1 MFQKKLLGVSLVL
14 TSLLFVFTGT
24 AVLAQ
29 APDPLSVTASV
40 VDLPVPPDCGLQVQ
54 FDGTA
59 SGGTPPYMFEWNFN
73 ANQDMVIDSTEEDPV
88 HTYAAAGEYD
98 VTLAVTDAADMSVGV
113 GLTVE
118 VFEPVSANA
127 SADPLRSVLDANG
140 EAAINFTGD
149 VSPEGN
155 YTFAWDFGDGNTSD
169 LEDPGDHTYMLEEF
183 EELEDGEVFNVTF
196 TATNTDTGCV
206 GMDEVTVVVSSEEAE
221 SAVGNMVAAFFEL
234 TNDEINE
241 LRDMDWG
248 WGGIAH
254 AYWLAKLTGE
264 DVETIVDMREGGMG
278 WGPIVQ
284 AALEDLGL
292 KSLGGF
298 NLGAI
303 MSGHF
308 EALLEECGLSQEEL
322 VALVQE
328 FGAGLSTIRHACRLA
343 AQAGEG
349 TTAADVLALREELGN
364 WGKVRQALNLAAQ
377 AGGETSVEDIMA
389 MLEEGMNWGQ
399 IRKQLAQGEEEATE
413 ADSEDVEEEE
423 ASATSERGNRKKER
437 RGGDELT
444 SGSDDEESTT
454 TVERGRGK
462 SKKNLRGTRDRGPR
476 SNRGRGRR

>member
-14 TSLLFVFTGT
+14 TALLFVLTGT
-24 AVLAQ
+24 AALAQ
-29 APDPLSVTASV
+29 DPDPLVPTASA
-40 VDLPVPPDCGLQVQ
+40 DFALPPECGLEVQ
-54 FDGTA
+54 FDGGAT
-59 SGGTPPYMFEWNFN
+59 GGTAPYAFAWDFEG
-73 ANQDMVIDSTEEDPV
+73 DGIVDSTVEDPT
-88 HTYAAAGEYD
+88 HTYAAAGTFS
-98 VTLAVTDAADMSVGV
+98 VTLMVTDSFTPAVSVGV
-113 GLTVE
+113 GITVSVLE
-118 VFEPVSANA
+118 AVTANA
-127 SADPLRSVLDANG
+127 SADPLRAVLDGDG
-140 EAAINFTGD
+140 EAVINFTGD

-206 GMDEVTVVVSSEEAE
+206 GMDEVTVVVSSEGAE
-221 SAVGNMVAAFFEL
+221 SVVGNMVAAFFEA

-241 LRDMDWG
+241 LRDMGWG

-264 DVETIVDMREGGMG
+264 DVDTIVEMRQDMG
-278 WGPIVQ
+278 WGLIFAELLPFN
-284 AALEDLGL
+284 G
-292 KSLGGF
+292 LGGF

-303 MSGHF
+303 MSGRF
-308 EALLEECGLSQEEL
+308 EAILEECDLDQEGLI
-322 VALVQE
+322 ALVQE
-328 FGAGLSTIRHACRLA
+328 NGARLSAIRHACRLA

-349 TTAADVLALREELGN
+349 TTVEDVLALRGELGN

-413 ADSEDVEEEE
+413 ADSEEADEEE
-423 ASATSERGNRKKER
+423 ASATSERGNRKKDR
-437 RGGDELT
+437 RGADEL
-444 SGSDDEESTT
+444 SSDSNEDEESNT
-454 TVERGRGK
+454 TVERGRGRN
-462 SKKNLRGTRDRGPR
+462 KKDRSGSGDRQPR
-476 SNRGRGRR
+476 PNRGRGRGRH